1 MRTSEARGRAATTPL
16 IGPVAAPDYHVMT
29 FNIRR
34 SMPHLRPGHRD
45 SWAVRAP
52 LVTRL
57 LQDER
62 PTLLG
67 VQEAL
72 PVQLDAVQS
81 GLGSTYTGI
90 GRGRN
95 ADGQGEQCPLFY
107 DRSRLSLLD
116 WEQLALS
123 NTPTVPGSTSW
134 GNRIPRIAVR
144 AVFSDLRSGQE
155 FTVINTHLDHLSK
168 RSRLYSADTLRHL
181 VQDTKLPG
189 IVMGDFNVDA
199 PSGAYDVLT
208 EGGRLADT
216 WRAANRQLTEQW
228 GTFPHYGKPQ
238 RGTKRIDWIL
248 ATEDFSVQRAGINVT
263 RYGGAWPSDH
273 APVQAVLT
281 PGGRPG
287 S

>member
-1 MRTSEARGRAATTPL
+1 MRTSEAHGRAATTPL
-16 IGPVAAPDYHVMT
+16 IGPVAAPDYHVMS

-34 SMPHLRPGHRD
+34 SMPHLFPGHRD

-57 LQDER
+57 LRDER

-72 PVQLDAVQS
+72 PIQLDAVQS
-81 GLGSTYTGI
+81 GLGPSYTGI
-90 GRGRN
+90 GHGRN
-95 ADGQGEQCPLFY
+95 ADGLGEQCPLFY
-107 DRSRLSLLD
+107 DRSRLSLLH

-123 NTPTVPGSTSW
+123 ETPTVPGSTSW
-134 GNRIPRIAVR
+134 GNRIPRIAVH
-144 AVFSDLRSGQE
+144 AVFSDLGSGQE
-155 FTVINTHLDHLSK
+155 LAVVNTHLDHLSK

-208 EGGRLADT
+208 AGGRLVDT

-238 RGTKRIDWIL
+238 RGAKRIDWIL
-248 ATEDFSVQRAGINVT
+248 ATEDFRVQRAGINVT

-273 APVQAVLT
+273 APVQVVLT

>member
-1 MRTSEARGRAATTPL
+1 
-16 IGPVAAPDYHVMT
+16 MT

-34 SMPHLRPGHRD
+34 SMPHLLPGHRD

-57 LQDER
+57 LHDER

-208 EGGRLADT
+208 EGGRLVDT

-228 GTFPHYGKPQ
+228 GTFPHYGKQQ